1 MQTTKIRTFSG
12 FWSKKDCIARPDAL
26 FVFGDND
33 RRFGNKG
40 QAVIRDCANSVGVP
54 TKKYPS
60 LDFFSY
66 YNDSE
71 LSENKK
77 KIKTAIKLI
86 ISLSKKYKTV
96 YLPENGLGTGLAD
109 LPIRAP
115 NTYVYLQKKIEHLKL
130 MI

>member
-1 MQTTKIRTFSG
+1 MQTTKIRTFPG
-12 FWSKKDCIARPDAL
+12 FWSKKDCIARPEAL
-26 FVFGDND
+26 FIFGDND

-40 QAVIRDCANSVGVP
+40 QAIIRDCANSVGVP

-60 LDFFSY
+60 LGSESY
-66 YNDSE
+66 YSDLD

-77 KIKTAIKLI
+77 KIKTAIKLV

-109 LPIRAP
+109 LPTRAP
-115 NTYVYLQKKIEHLKL
+115 NTYVYLQKKIEQLKL
-130 MI
+130 VI